1 MGGGGG
7 DGRVAEGFG
16 EAVGILDAIFFE
28 DEAIFGDGD
37 GGGVGGIVD
46 EVMEFV
52 GILGEIVEFPGV
64 DVVEE
69 DEFFGGGADA
79 VVGLDAVI
87 AWVMVVSVIHGG
99 APIGWG
105 FATEE
110 RGEASALHLRGDGE
124 ACEVEESGGEV
135 DIEDHLGDDGI
146 WFGDAWGGDEERD
159 AEGRIVHE
167 AFIEPVMVA
176 EVEAV
181 IAGINNH
188 GIFEEIV
195 IFKVIE
201 EAPDII
207 VHGGDAAE
215 VIFDKALIFPEFES
229 GAGEVGGWRAFGIG
243 GIEMEID
250 AHGGFGGGGGAGGII
265 VVESGRG
272 GDIDIVV
279 EMGVFGVGLPVS
291 VGGFGVGEEEE
302 GAIFG
307 AIFEESD

>member
-1 MGGGGG
+1 MI
-7 DGRVAEGFG
+7 
-16 EAVGILDAIFFE
+16 GILDAIFFE
-28 DEAIFGDGD
+28 DEAIFGVGD
-37 GGGVGGIVD
+37 GGGVGGIVY

-87 AWVMVVSVIHGG
+87 AWVMVVAVIHGG

-146 WFGDAWGGDEERD
+146 WFGDAWGGDEEWD

-195 IFKVIE
+195 IFEVIE

-229 GAGEVGGWRAFGIG
+229 GAGEVGGWRAFGVG

-291 VGGFGVGEEEE
+291 VRGFGVREEEE